1 MINGKIGDKDLSQ
14 ILRHKKSQPIWLAL
28 SQKNHSVGQWIDM
41 MIGVLKDWLSTITK
55 WGVMSFFVQ

>member
-1 MINGKIGDKDLSQ
+1 MINGKIGDQDLSQ
-14 ILRHKKSQPIWLAL
+14 IVRHKKANPFGWLYH
-28 SQKNHSVGQWIDM
+28 KNYSVGQWIDM